1 MDGRLREYAASL
13 LTSEEPVVLAGDYNV
28 IPAPGDVYDPA
39 GWAED
44 ALFRLDT
51 RRAFRKIL
59 NLGYTEA
66 FRALHAET
74 GRYSFWDYQRRAF
87 ESDRGLRI
95 DHLLLSPQ
103 AADRLNACDID
114 MVPRGKSKAS
124 DHTPVWC
131 ELESAT

>member
-1 MDGRLREYAASL
+1 
-13 LTSEEPVVLAGDYNV
+13 
-28 IPAPGDVYDPA
+28 
-39 GWAED
+39 
-44 ALFRLDT
+44 
-51 RRAFRKIL
+51 
-59 NLGYTEA
+59 
-66 FRALHAET
+66 
-74 GRYSFWDYQRRAF
+74 
-87 ESDRGLRI
+87 LRI